1 MARHHI
7 CCGFI
12 AAILLT
18 LAVGCQSHN
27 SGMVENLPPPNFS
40 APTIDAPVALAPVA
54 PPAPLVPAPIE
65 PAPRASI
72 AGEKSWVPNSPAR
85 AWKWIVVHHS
95 ATPSGSAAEFD
106 RMHKAKGW
114 DELGYHFVIGNGTGS
129 GNGEVEV
136 GPRWPKQK
144 WGAHAKTPDNRYNDY
159 GIGIC
164 LVGNFDIER
173 PTPQQMQSLAKLT
186 AYLMR
191 TYHIS
196 PNNVLRHK
204 DTKPTDCPGTNL
216 SIAQIRKMAT
226 QILVDAGEKV
236 EDEEAVRTAAAD
248 ELLSS
253 EAAPSIAP

>member
-1 MARHHI
+1 
-7 CCGFI
+7 
-12 AAILLT
+12 
-18 LAVGCQSHN
+18 
-27 SGMVENLPPPNFS
+27 MVENLPPPNFS
-40 APTIDAPVALAPVA
+40 APPIEAPVVVA
-54 PPAPLVPAPIE
+54 QVPPPAQVQVNPTPVKPTPKPLSSE
-65 PAPRASI
+65 RA
-72 AGEKSWVPNSPAR
+72 WVPNAPAR
-85 AWKWIVVHHS
+85 QWKWIVVHHS

-106 RMHKAKGW
+106 KMHRAKGW

-186 AYLMR
+186 AFLMR
-191 TYHIS
+191 QYHIS
-196 PNNVLRHK
+196 PNNILRHK

-216 SIAQIRKMAT
+216 AIAQVRKMAT
-226 QILVDAGEKV
+226 QILADAGEPV
-236 EDEEAVRTAAAD
+236 ADDETNPKTASADDLLQDAPAEAAAT
-248 ELLSS
+248 
-253 EAAPSIAP
+253 IAP